1 MRKKIMEQRKN
12 MKEQGGVAEVLT
24 EKSTN
29 IEEKAQSVQTMDQ

>member
-24 EKSTN
+24 EKSAN
-29 IEEKAQSVQTMDQ
+29 AQSVQPMDQ